1 MSLWKVLQP
10 VGRVRRRPS
19 RGRAALAGAAV
30 AGAAAVLA
38 PFGAPADAGTT
49 APGAGQV
56 EVVAPATA
64 VPSSATTLGAVP
76 ARQELAA
83 EIVLR
88 PRDPAGLARLAAAVS
103 TPGSPSR
110 ARYLTVRELR
120 RRFGPNPS
128 ELRVIEA
135 ALRGRG
141 LGIRGVS
148 ADGLTV
154 QVEAPAAEMAAALST
169 SFRRVRLAGGRL
181 AYLNTQPAR
190 LPFPVAAQVAEVLG
204 LSDLPEVRPLLA
216 SADRVVTGP
225 KGHSRH
231 LATGTSSGTRSEPCW
246 QALLTARDGGGLV
259 AGQLA
264 GAYGMTGLYSAGDLG
279 AGATVGIEEFEPSWR
294 SDVSSYETCY
304 GIHTQVSYVKV
315 DGGPRP
321 DTGPGSGETA
331 LDIED
336 VAGLAPAAHVIVYQ
350 APNTNRG
357 FFDEMQ
363 WIVDHPSAEVVTTSW
378 GECELELGST
388 ASGTY
393 GLVAA
398 RRAARAENTL
408 LELAAAEGQSWV
420 AASGDD
426 GSTDCI
432 GSGPF
437 APAGLSVDDPGSQP
451 YVTSVGGT
459 SLRIRAR
466 VERVWNN
473 LSGAGGGGQSQLW
486 PMPAYQAGAPSSLG
500 VVSPYSSG
508 RSCHAAAGYC
518 REVPDVAA
526 DANPA
531 TGYVIDYGGVW
542 QSIGGTSAAAPLWA
556 AAVALTDAS
565 RLCGGSSL
573 GFLDPSLY
581 DLAGSPAYHDDFTD
595 IVRGDN
601 DLATSG
607 YEGGLYPAELG
618 YDMASG
624 LGSPRLT
631 SAGASGGLAPSLC
644 RLGPGA
650 PPGVDRVSPAS
661 GPPSGGSVVT
671 IYGYGFTSITGVYF
685 GRHRASYTVGGIVR
699 RSPTWIRATV
709 PAGSGTVYV
718 RVRTRHG
725 PSPRAPASRYTYT

>member
-1 MSLWKVLQP
+1 MSLLK
-10 VGRVRRRPS
+10 VRRRPPQ
-19 RGRAALAGAAV
+19 GRAVVAGTLL
-30 AGAAAVLA
+30 AGAAAVVA
-38 PFGAPADAGTT
+38 PLGPQSSPGSTVG
-49 APGAGQV
+49 GAGML
-56 EVVAPATA
+56 EVVAPATVAPLSA
-64 VPSSATTLGAVP
+64 VALGALP
-76 ARQELAA
+76 PHEELSA
-83 EIVLR
+83 EIVLE

-103 TPGSPSR
+103 APGSPSR
-110 ARYLTVRELR
+110 GRYLTMYELR
-120 RRFGPNPS
+120 KRFGS
-128 ELRVIEA
+128 TAAELYQVEA
-135 ALRGRG
+135 VLRERG

-154 QVEAPAAEMAAALST
+154 EVAATAAEMAAALST
-169 SFRRVRLAGGRL
+169 SFRQVRVAGGRL
-181 AYLNTQPAR
+181 AYYNSEPAR
-190 LPFPVAAQVAEVLG
+190 LPASVGAHVAEVLG

-216 SADRVVTGP
+216 PPGRGVAAPNQELGHLVTG
-225 KGHSRH
+225 
-231 LATGTSSGTRSEPCW
+231 AASGTRSQPCW

-264 GAYGMTGLYSAGDLG
+264 AAYGMTGLYSAGDLG
-279 AGATVGIEEFEPSWR
+279 AGSTVGIEEFEPNWR

-321 DTGPGSGETA
+321 ATGPGSGETA

-336 VAGLAPAAHVIVYQ
+336 VAGLAPAARVIVYQ
-350 APNTNRG
+350 APNSNRG

-378 GECELELGST
+378 GQCEPELGST
-388 ASGTY
+388 ASGSY
-393 GLVAA
+393 SLAAA
-398 RRAARAENTL
+398 RRAARAEDTL
-408 LELAAAEGQSWV
+408 LELAAAEGQSWI
-420 AASGDD
+420 AAAGDD

-437 APAGLSVDDPGSQP
+437 APAGLTVDDPGSQP

-459 SLRIRAR
+459 TLRVRAH

-473 LSGAGGGGQSQLW
+473 ASGAGGGGQSQLW

-500 VVSPYSSG
+500 VVGTHSSG
-508 RSCHAAAGYC
+508 MSCHAAAGYC

-526 DANPA
+526 DANPV
-531 TGYVIDYGGVW
+531 TGYVVDYGGVW

-581 DLAGSPAYHDDFTD
+581 ALAGSPAYHDDFTD

-601 DLATSG
+601 DFAASG
-607 YEGGLYPAELG
+607 YGGGLYPAEPG

-631 SAGASGGLAPSLC
+631 SAGGSGGLAPSLC

-650 PPGVDRVSPAS
+650 PPGIDRISPAS
-661 GPPSGGSVVT
+661 GPAAGGSVVT
-671 IYGYGFTSITGVYF
+671 IYGYGFTAITGVYF
-685 GRHRASYTVGGIVR
+685 GRQRAAYTLGTIVR

-709 PAGSGTVYV
+709 PPGSGTVYV

-725 PSPRAPASRYTYT
+725 PSPRTPTSRYTYT